1 MLASSLLKKWTVTVV
16 EFKHQQSINIKMKN
30 NWIKVAAAVTAIV
43 CFTGV
48 VQAIPIT
55 GNIGFSG
62 TADLNSGSVNTASA
76 VVANGWAN
84 TLVGSDSGS
93 FGFIPTLTPVIMTS
107 SQWNFVSGALPSFW
121 SVGGFTFNLISSS
134 IFSQG
139 GGFLNVLLSGTV
151 SGNLY
156 DVTPFSG
163 SFQVSDPSTNGQVTF
178 TERLSFNSV
187 PDGGT
192 TVVMLGLGL
201 LSLGLFRKKLFA

>member
-1 MLASSLLKKWTVTVV
+1 
-16 EFKHQQSINIKMKN
+16 MKN
-30 NWIKVAAAVTAIV
+30 NWIKVAMAVTAIG

-62 TADLNSGSVNTASA
+62 TADLNSTSVNSATA

-93 FGFIPTLTPVIMTS
+93 FGFIPTLTPVVMTS
-107 SQWNFVSGALPSFW
+107 SQWNFTSSALPGFW

-156 DVTPFSG
+156 DTTPFSG
-163 SFQVSDPSTNGQVTF
+163 SFQVSDPSANGVVTF

-192 TVVMLGLGL
+192 TVMLLGGALMGLGL
-201 LSLGLFRKKLFA
+201 LKRKLTA